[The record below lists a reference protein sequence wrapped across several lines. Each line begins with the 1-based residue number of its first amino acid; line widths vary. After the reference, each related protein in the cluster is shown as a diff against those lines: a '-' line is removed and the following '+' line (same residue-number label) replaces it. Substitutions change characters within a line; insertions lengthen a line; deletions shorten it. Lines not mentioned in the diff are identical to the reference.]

1 MGRSGGG
8 GSSGGGG
15 FGGSGGFGGGFGGS
29 GRGGNGGFGGSGR
42 GGGGSGG
49 RSGNPG
55 GYHSRPGSYHGGGF
69 GWGPSFGGLFRGPTI
84 FVNNSRRNYGGG
96 GGGGNNNSSNNGCG
110 TAIALIVIILVFFA
124 VIFMFMLPG
133 SGGGSVGKSTVEREK
148 LPPSAVNET
157 AYYTDEDGDWI
168 HNSRKLESGMKAFY
182 KETGVQPYVYILPNG
197 SASSVVDFYNY
208 AKALYD
214 ELFTDG
220 GHFLLLFCDDGNG
233 YYDYGFYSGSQAQTV
248 MDEEAVEIFLD
259 YLERYY
265 SDYSID
271 EEEIFSNAFEDTG
284 RRIMTVTKSPVVPI
298 AICIAVIV
306 VAVLLFAA
314 FKKHHKAKERERQEM
329 EEILQTPLE
338 KFGDDDVEDLAKKYR
353 DKND

>member
-15 FGGSGGFGGGFGGS
+15 GFGGSGLGGGGGFGGS
-29 GRGGNGGFGGSGR
+29 GRGGNG
-42 GGGGSGG
+42 SGG

-55 GYHSRPGSYHGGGF
+55 GYHGGSGGYHGGSF

-96 GGGGNNNSSNNGCG
+96 GGGNGGGNGNNSGCG
-110 TAIALIVIILVFFA
+110 TAIILIVVILIFLSMV
-124 VIFMFMLPG
+124 FMFVLPSG
-133 SGGGSVGKSTVEREK
+133 SSGGSVGRSTVEREK

-168 HNSRKLESGMKAFY
+168 HNSSKLESGMKSFY
-182 KETGVQPYVYILPNG
+182 NDTGVQPYVYILPNG
-197 SASSVVDFYNY
+197 TASSIVNWDTYVE
-208 AKALYD
+208 ALYSD
-214 ELFTDG
+214 LFTDG
-220 GHFLLLFCDDGNG
+220 GHFLLLFCDDGTGHYN
-233 YYDYGFYSGSQAQTV
+233 YGFYSGSQAQTV
-248 MDEEAVEIFLD
+248 MDEEAVGIFLD

-298 AICIAVIV
+298 TICIAVIV
-306 VAVLLFAA
+306 VAVLLFVA
-314 FKKHHKAKERERQEM
+314 FKKHQKAKERERREM

-338 KFGDDDVEDLAKKYR
+338 KFGDDDVEDLAKKYE
-353 DKND
+353 DKEDKKD

>member
-29 GRGGNGGFGGSGR
+29 GRGGGGFGGSGR
-42 GGGGSGG
+42 GGGG

-55 GYHSRPGSYHGGGF
+55 GYHSGPGSYHGGGF
-69 GWGPSFGGLFRGPTI
+69 GWGPSFGGLFRGPAI
-84 FVNNSRRNYGGG
+84 FINNSRRNYGGG
-96 GGGGNNNSSNNGCG
+96 GGGGNGNNNNNGCG
-110 TAIALIVIILVFFA
+110 TAIVLIVVILILLSV
-124 VIFMFMLPG
+124 VFMFVLPG
-133 SGGGSVGKSTVEREK
+133 AGGGSVGKSTVEREK

-168 HNSRKLESGMKAFY
+168 HDPRKLESGMKSFY
-182 KETGVQPYVYILPNG
+182 NETGVQPYVYILPNG
-197 SASSVVDFYNY
+197 TASSIVNWDTYVE
-208 AKALYD
+208 ALYSD
-214 ELFTDG
+214 LFTDG
-220 GHFLLLFCDDGNG
+220 GHFLLLFCDNGNG
-233 YYDYGFYSGSQAQTV
+233 YYDYGFYSGSQAKTV
-248 MDEEAVEIFLD
+248 MDAEAVGIFFD
-259 YLERYY
+259 YLDRYY

-271 EEEIFSNAFEDTG
+271 EEEIFSNAFADTG

-314 FKKHHKAKERERQEM
+314 FKKHQQAKERERQKM

-338 KFGDDDVEDLAKKYR
+338 KFGEDAVEDLAKKYE
-353 DKND
+353 DKEDKKD